1 MTSENRHAHIE
12 KMVREWLNV
21 SRDRTSAYMN
31 DAMFHCQCAQFRR
44 MLHLVD
50 EALKDSGIVLRTRD
64 KVLRTVLYGGP
75 DEAEAL
81 RRMDEFA
88 KQVKLLEQQ
97 PFTGKGFLV
106 VE

>member
-12 KMVREWLNV
+12 KMVREWMNV
-21 SRDRTSAYMN
+21 SRDRSSAYMN
-31 DAMFHCQCAQFRR
+31 DTTFHAQCAQFRR

-75 DEAEAL
+75 DEAQAL

-88 KQVKLLEQQ
+88 AQVRLMERESSS
-97 PFTGKGFLV
+97 GKGVVV